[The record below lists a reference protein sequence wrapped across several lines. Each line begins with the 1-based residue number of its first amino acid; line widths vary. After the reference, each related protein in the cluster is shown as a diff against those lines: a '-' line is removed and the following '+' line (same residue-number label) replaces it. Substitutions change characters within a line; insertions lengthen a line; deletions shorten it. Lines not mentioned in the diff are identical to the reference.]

1 MTNLAIAE
9 KLSKEFNLRIAPQ
22 TLSCSLKDAPKDIHI
37 EEPDD
42 YNIIIRVEI
51 EECLAVWYSY
61 QVSKNIPVSDEMLT
75 EKAKDYF
82 GPLLHIMQVAIIL
95 FLI

>member
-22 TLSCSLKDAPKDIHI
+22 TLSCSLKDAPKDINI

-51 EECLAVWYSY
+51 EECFSNDTNFKNG
-61 QVSKNIPVSDEMLT
+61 VSKPYKE
-75 EKAKDYF
+75 
-82 GPLLHIMQVAIIL
+82 L
-95 FLI
+95 FY